1 MSLTRD
7 TPQEFPLKL
16 HIGSGNPNC
25 SFTPTK
31 TIDNLPGIA
40 LLEIFDL
47 YRLTFGDQFRS
58 ARVWNSKT
66 GWFKLA
72 HVCHNWR
79 SVVLASPSRLRM
91 RLYFADST
99 PTNALA
105 LEYLSHLPIVID
117 YSGVSWNASS
127 QDRLI
132 SALRHPDRVRGIT
145 IRCPQML
152 RTLNKIIESLNLPF
166 PALEGLE
173 LENITT
179 IGRILLAT
187 SLMTSIQSLRHLRLT
202 GASVTSFF
210 PLLSATRAIIDLT
223 LSFDTVLCLENGES
237 LLTHLQHMPHLR
249 NLQVSTR
256 FYRPEETPS
265 TMSVLLA
272 ELTSFRFFGECAEI
286 EWLLAGLVTPSL
298 REFYVSAYDRSGT
311 LHIPYL
317 SELIRVAG
325 IAFLSARISISGL
338 GFAIYLI
345 ARPHPAEDLPSKRV
359 MITTTFM
366 EHPGGVSSAML
377 ATIEDIFF
385 SPTIGPIPIMHF
397 VLSFANLAPWR
408 QFFEEFR
415 NVKPATDP
423 PPAQEGIDPDAIT
436 PFGTSINSNG
446 SQFTF
451 GIFPSLEEIVVYART
466 SDTWID
472 EKVRASVLESFGP
485 FMTARHDAG
494 RPELPRYFLTE
505 NGA

>member
-1 MSLTRD
+1 
-7 TPQEFPLKL
+7 
-16 HIGSGNPNC
+16 
-25 SFTPTK
+25 
-31 TIDNLPGIA
+31 
-40 LLEIFDL
+40 
-47 YRLTFGDQFRS
+47 
-58 ARVWNSKT
+58 
-66 GWFKLA
+66 
-72 HVCHNWR
+72 
-79 SVVLASPSRLRM
+79 M

-152 RTLNKIIESLNLPF
+152 RTLNEIIESLNLPF

-377 ATIEDIFF
+377 TTIEDIFF

-415 NVKPATDP
+415 NVKVLRLQYGLETQVADILRQPATDP

-494 RPELPRYFLTE
+494 RPVKVSWNTHEELPRYFLTE

>member
-1 MSLTRD
+1 
-7 TPQEFPLKL
+7 
-16 HIGSGNPNC
+16 
-25 SFTPTK
+25 
-31 TIDNLPGIA
+31 
-40 LLEIFDL
+40 
-47 YRLTFGDQFRS
+47 
-58 ARVWNSKT
+58 
-66 GWFKLA
+66 
-72 HVCHNWR
+72 
-79 SVVLASPSRLRM
+79 M

-223 LSFDTVLCLENGES
+223 LSFDAVLCLENGES

-317 SELIRVAG
+317 SEFIRVAG
-325 IAFLSARISISGL
+325 IAFFSARISISGL

-345 ARPHPAEDLPSKRV
+345 ACPHSAEDLPSKRV

-415 NVKPATDP
+415 NVKVLRLQYGLETQVADILRQPATDP
-423 PPAQEGIDPDAIT
+423 SPAQEGIDPDAIT

-494 RPELPRYFLTE
+494 RPVKVSWNTHEELPRYFLTE